1 MKNISF
7 STSFSTCF
15 AALLLALIG
24 FANPGSAHAAYPDKP
39 IRLVVGFPPGQATD
53 HIARML
59 AKVLQDSLGQPVVV
73 DNRPGAGGINGT
85 TEVIRSAP
93 DGYTLLV
100 TSSGPLAVN
109 PSLYP
114 RLPYKPEKDLEP
126 ISMLAALPLYL
137 AVNPAFPAQTFGE
150 FLRQVKSQPGKI
162 DYASAGNGVTSH
174 LAMELIKNQFQLFLV
189 HVPYRGSGPALTDVI
204 GGQVPVI
211 LDTGPAI
218 LPSATAGK
226 VRVLAVTTQ
235 QRSSLTPEIPSIA
248 ELTKTSFDVSAW
260 VGLVAP
266 KGTPAH
272 VIDTVYKAVQAN
284 WNKPDIRRQ
293 LGALGGET
301 QTMAPAAFQAY
312 IASETQKFGKAVALS
327 GAKVD

>member
-1 MKNISF
+1 MNLVSPW
-7 STSFSTCF
+7 TR
-15 AALLLALIG
+15 LATLIL
-24 FANPGSAHAAYPDKP
+24 AVVASAHFSPAHAGYPEKP

-53 HIARML
+53 VIARML
-59 AKVLQDSLGQPVVV
+59 AKVLQDALGQPVVV
-73 DNRPGAGGINGT
+73 ENRPGAGGINGT
-85 TEVIRSAP
+85 TEVVRSAP

-109 PSLYP
+109 PSLYA

-126 ISMLAALPLYL
+126 ISTLAALPLYL

-150 FLRQVKSQPGKI
+150 FVRHVKSQPGKI

-174 LAMELIKNQFQLFLV
+174 LAMELLKNQLQMFLV
-189 HVPYRGSGPALTDVI
+189 HVPYRGSGPALNDVI

-218 LPSATAGK
+218 LPSGAAGK
-226 VRVLAVTTQ
+226 IRVLAVTTQ
-235 QRSSLTPEIPSIA
+235 QRSALTPDIPSIA

-266 KGTPAH
+266 KGTPAQ
-272 VIDTVYKAVQAN
+272 VIDTLHKAVQSN
-284 WNKPDIRRQ
+284 WNKPDIKRQ
-293 LGALGGET
+293 LGSLGGET

-312 IASETQKFGKAVALS
+312 IASETKKFAKAVALS
-327 GAKVD
+327 GAKAD